1 MTVDVEARDIWFSYL
16 GDKNYAVR
24 GASIIARAGETLA
37 IVGPTGCGKS
47 TLLLILAGLLKPQKG
62 SVYYNGKL
70 ITELLPG
77 IRRVIGFLFQDPED
91 QLFNPTVFDEVAYA
105 LRTMGLPEQRIRE
118 LVESISVK
126 LRIKHLLSRPPY
138 KLSVG
143 EKKRV
148 ALASILVYDPE
159 VLILD
164 EPTANLDA
172 EGVSMLVDIVLKAR
186 KQGKTVI
193 LASHDLEF
201 VFKVADRVYIMRE
214 GRIQEEVPG
223 RELLRPEILDK
234 VNIAPPLVARVI
246 ERLGVKYE
254 DIVELAR
261 SEDDDQSRTT
271 RASPII
277 EGELSSPRGL
287 GVGAS
292 SSDTSLN

>member
-254 DIVELAR
+254 DIVKLAR

-292 SSDTSLN
+292 SSDTGLN

>member
-1 MTVDVEARDIWFSYL
+1 MTVDVEARDVWFSYL

-37 IVGPTGCGKS
+37 LVGPTGCGKS

-62 SVYYNGKL
+62 SVYYNGRS

-77 IRRVIGFLFQDPED
+77 FRKIIGFLFQDPED

-105 LRTMGLPEQRIRE
+105 LRTMGIPEQKVRE
-118 LVESISVK
+118 LVDSISVK
-126 LRIKHLLSRPPY
+126 LRIKHLLDRPPY

-172 EGVSMLVDIVLKAR
+172 DGVSMLRGVVLEAK

-201 VFKVADRVYIMRE
+201 VFQVADRVYIMRE
-214 GRIQEEVPG
+214 GRIQAEVPG
-223 RELLRPEILDK
+223 RDLLKPDVLEKI
-234 VNIAPPLVARVI
+234 NIAPPLVTRVI
-246 ERLGVKYE
+246 GRFGVRYE
-254 DIVELAR
+254 DIVKLAR
-261 SEDDDQSRTT
+261 SEDGGQSRTT
-271 RASPII
+271 RASPVI
-277 EGELSSPRGL
+277 EGEQHPP
-287 GVGAS
+287 GVS
-292 SSDTSLN
+292 E